1 MPDRGGEQGEKGIY
15 SPVSDAASRSRP
27 GTRRFMKYQHRV
39 LGMLSL
45 LSVITY
51 LDRVCIAVAGP
62 RMQDALHISPE
73 AWGWVTSVFFLSYSA
88 FEIPTG
94 ALGDRIGPR
103 RVLTRVVT
111 WWSAFTALTGTVSS
125 YYALL
130 VVRFCF
136 GAGEAGAYPNASAVI
151 ARWIPVAKRTRAWGI
166 VWMTAQVGAAFS
178 PLLVV
183 PIQIRYGWR
192 APFFV
197 FGVIGVV
204 WSVAWYVWFRDSP
217 HEKAGVTQAEL
228 HEIGSAPALQQHG
241 MPWAMALRIPAL
253 WRIAGIGACYVY
265 ALGFFQSWLQTYLV
279 RGRGFTEA
287 ALVLS
292 SLTYVV
298 GATANGLGGVVGDWM
313 VRRYGLRNGR
323 RWIGMAGLSVAAL
336 SMTAAI
342 VAPSGNLALVL
353 LSCAYGGI
361 LFQQPTLCAL
371 CNDVGR
377 KNAGAVFGFM
387 NTAANVASAIS
398 AVVFGY
404 LVGYSGNYN
413 TPFIPMVALLA
424 LGALL
429 WLQADPTRELFPEEP
444 RDESRDERTPMS
456 YEATGVR

>member
-1 MPDRGGEQGEKGIY
+1 
-15 SPVSDAASRSRP
+15 
-27 GTRRFMKYQHRV
+27 MKYQHRV

-62 RMQDALHISPE
+62 RMQDALRISPE

-111 WWSAFTALTGTVSS
+111 WWSAFTVLTGTVSS

-166 VWMTAQVGAAFS
+166 VWMTGQVGAAFS

-197 FGVIGVV
+197 FGVVGVV
-204 WSVAWYVWFRDSP
+204 WSVASYAWFRDSP

-228 HEIGSAPALQQHG
+228 REIGSAPALQQHG

-265 ALGFFQSWLQTYLV
+265 ALGCWYC
-279 RGRGFTEA
+279 RR
-287 ALVLS
+287 
-292 SLTYVV
+292 SLTSS
-298 GATANGLGGVVGDWM
+298 GP
-313 VRRYGLRNGR
+313 RRMG
-323 RWIGMAGLSVAAL
+323 
-336 SMTAAI
+336 
-342 VAPSGNLALVL
+342 
-353 LSCAYGGI
+353 
-361 LFQQPTLCAL
+361 
-371 CNDVGR
+371 
-377 KNAGAVFGFM
+377 
-387 NTAANVASAIS
+387 
-398 AVVFGY
+398 
-404 LVGYSGNYN
+404 
-413 TPFIPMVALLA
+413 
-424 LGALL
+424 
-429 WLQADPTRELFPEEP
+429 
-444 RDESRDERTPMS
+444 
-456 YEATGVR
+456 

>member
-1 MPDRGGEQGEKGIY
+1 
-15 SPVSDAASRSRP
+15 
-27 GTRRFMKYQHRV
+27 MKYQYRV

-111 WWSAFTALTGTVSS
+111 WWSTFTVLTGTVSN
-125 YYALL
+125 YYVLL
-130 VVRFCF
+130 LVRFCF

-151 ARWIPVAKRTRAWGI
+151 GRWIPVTKRTRAWGI
-166 VWMTAQVGAAFS
+166 VWMTSQIGAAMS

-197 FGVIGVV
+197 FGFLGIV
-204 WSVAWYVWFRDSP
+204 WSVAWYTWFRDSP
-217 HEKAGVTQAEL
+217 HEKAGVTEAEL
-228 HEIGSAPALQQHG
+228 REIGSAPGLQHHG
-241 MPWAMALRIPAL
+241 MPWGMALHNPAF
-253 WRIAGIGACYVY
+253 WRIAAIGACYVY
-265 ALGFFQSWLQTYLV
+265 TLGFFQGWLQTYLV
-279 RGRGFTEA
+279 RGRGFSEVG
-287 ALVLS
+287 LVLS

-298 GATANGLGGVVGDWM
+298 GATANGLGGLAGDWM
-313 VRRYGLRNGR
+313 VKRHGLRNGR
-323 RWIGMAGLSVAAL
+323 RWLGVAGLSVAAL
-336 SMTAAI
+336 CLTAAI
-342 VAPSGNLALVL
+342 YSPGGNMALVF
-353 LSCAYGGI
+353 LSLAYGGI
-361 LFQQPTLCAL
+361 LFQQPTLCSL
-371 CNDVGR
+371 CLDVGR

-387 NTAANVASAIS
+387 NTASNAASALS
-398 AVVFGY
+398 AVIFGY
-404 LVGYSGNYN
+404 LVVYFGSYN

-424 LGALL
+424 LGAVL
-429 WLQADPTRELFPEEP
+429 WLQVDATRELFPEERVVDGQIGFEP
-444 RDESRDERTPMS
+444 LERQPIVL
-456 YEATGVR
+456 A